1 MSNETQKK
9 VIFQMSNFIFL
20 DETSISNSQN

>member
-9 VIFQMSNFIFL
+9 IIFQMSNFIFW

>member
-9 VIFQMSNFIFL
+9 IIFQMSNFIL
-20 DETSISNSQN
+20 WDETSISNSQN